1 MDRGFGDVNGLT
13 QIETER
19 PDVEAPEKYPC
30 PAACASPW
38 RLPSRTAITH
48 VRWLHGQSG
57 HESTDYTQSVVHCV
71 GRWTGSSMCART
83 RMRREVNVRPR
94 PLVWKQ
100 TGRNQKQRQR
110 QNNTRQ
116 DMRHG
121 QDRTGQDRTG
131 QDRTGQD
138 RTGQD
143 RTGQDRTGQDR
154 TGQDRTGQDRTGQDT
169 STGHFECA
177 HHLSSVFCR
186 CSDGGPIRLLV
197 FVRRRLS
204 WRAHVVQA
212 EAAHCPLGAK
222 RACKNGRF
230 PQAVQE
236 WLNQERGLQFYH
248 TRSHAIVLYRV
259 CMKAKNAL

>member
-1 MDRGFGDVNGLT
+1 MVAGQAGMAGLKKTRVETRTENSHLREEIVAIFLDRGFGDVNGLT

-19 PDVEAPEKYPC
+19 PDVEAPEKYPSL
-30 PAACASPW
+30 AACASPW
-38 RLPSRTAITH
+38 RLPSRTAMTH

-83 RMRREVNVRPR
+83 RMRGEVHVRPR

-143 RTGQDRTGQDR
+143 RTRLRDIL
-154 TGQDRTGQDRTGQDT
+154 
-169 STGHFECA
+169 SA
-177 HHLSSVFCR
+177 HIISHPFFA
-186 CSDGGPIRLLV
+186 G
-197 FVRRRLS
+197 
-204 WRAHVVQA
+204 VQTA
-212 EAAHCPLGAK
+212 DQF
-222 RACKNGRF
+222 AC
-230 PQAVQE
+230 
-236 WLNQERGLQFYH
+236 WCL
-248 TRSHAIVLYRV
+248 
-259 CMKAKNAL
+259 

>member
-1 MDRGFGDVNGLT
+1 MSCCMR
-13 QIETER
+13 E
-19 PDVEAPEKYPC
+19 
-30 PAACASPW
+30 
-38 RLPSRTAITH
+38 PSRTAITH
-48 VRWLHGQSG
+48 VWWLHGQSG

-83 RMRREVNVRPR
+83 RMRAEVHVRPR

-121 QDRTGQDRTG
+121 QDRTGQD
-131 QDRTGQD
+131 
-138 RTGQD
+138 
-143 RTGQDRTGQDR
+143 
-154 TGQDRTGQDRTGQDT
+154 T

-197 FVRRRLS
+197 FARRRLS
-204 WRAHVVQA
+204 WGAHVGQA

-236 WLNQERGLQFYH
+236 G
-248 TRSHAIVLYRV
+248 
-259 CMKAKNAL
+259 